1 MLKLLCT
8 RLIICFSDDETV
20 AYVLTSAIFNTNHF
34 CVTLHVKSVINVFQ
48 LQAMKLN
55 FVLREGFKRKRD
67 RIREVNNYFNFA

>member
-20 AYVLTSAIFNTNHF
+20 SYVLTSAIFNKNHF
-34 CVTLHVKSVINVFQ
+34 CVTSQVKSVVNVFQ

-67 RIREVNNYFNFA
+67 RIREVNKYFNFT

>member
-8 RLIICFSDDETV
+8 RLIICFSDDEAV
-20 AYVLTSAIFNTNHF
+20 SYVLTSAIFNTNHF
-34 CVTLHVKSVINVFQ
+34 CVTSQVKSVVNVFQ

-67 RIREVNNYFNFA
+67 RIREVNKYFNFT